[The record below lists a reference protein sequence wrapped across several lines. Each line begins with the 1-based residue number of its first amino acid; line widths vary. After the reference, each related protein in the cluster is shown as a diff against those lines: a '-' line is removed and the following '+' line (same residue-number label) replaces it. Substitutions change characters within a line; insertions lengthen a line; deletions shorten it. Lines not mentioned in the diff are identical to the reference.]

1 MKLPERTE
9 RLEREVAA
17 AFTEV
22 LAPRPGDEAKLAA
35 MLELALRPPPG
46 GAPPGGGAAPAR
58 PWPRLVGAGGIV
70 IAAVALLATGR
81 TPRTVGVVDVPA
93 ALAPAR
99 LPDVDDAGL
108 IKTGSYAAEGRE
120 PGMSVEGDGPVL
132 ADEDLIAL
140 PDVAIG
146 PVKPPPA
153 PVARSTAR
161 SDKPRPDPSPPPSTL
176 EEPVALVDPDA
187 LLRAANQARRERAF
201 AEADRLY
208 TDLQARFP
216 GSRAARTSRVPHAR
230 LLLDTLDRPADALNS
245 FSAYLDADPRGTL
258 SEEALVGQAQAL
270 RRLGRDAN
278 ARDAWRSLL
287 ARFPESVHA
296 PTARDQIA
304 EVRP

>member
-1 MKLPERTE
+1 LPERTD

-46 GAPPGGGAAPAR
+46 GAPPTSGAAPAR
-58 PWPRLVGAGGIV
+58 LWPRLVGAGGIV
-70 IAAVALLATGR
+70 IGAVVLLATGR
-81 TPRTVGVVDVPA
+81 EPAPRTVVVVVDDVPA

-99 LPDVDDAGL
+99 LPTPPD
-108 IKTGSYAAEGRE
+108 
-120 PGMSVEGDGPVL
+120 
-132 ADEDLIAL
+132 ADEDLVAL
-140 PDVAIG
+140 LDVEIG
-146 PVKPPPA
+146 PVTPPPA
-153 PVARSTAR
+153 PVARATAR
-161 SDKPRPDPSPPPSTL
+161 PDRLRPDRSPPPSTL
-176 EEPVALVDPDA
+176 EVPVALADPDA
-187 LLRAANQARRERAF
+187 LLRAANQARRARAF
-201 AEADRLY
+201 AEADHLY

-258 SEEALVGQAQAL
+258 SEEALVGRAQAL
-270 RRLGRDAN
+270 RRLGRHAA